1 MFLILKDCFRNQG
14 RNQSGNKPKQREN
27 KNKSEQ
33 TRRKTGKKSKQ
44 KNKVKKKTEKRLK
57 KEKGAIGNIIIW
69 IVMNQASGHKLSTER
84 WEERGY
90 KLSPRKML
98 HWKSVFRHY
107 SASFIKV

>member
-1 MFLILKDCFRNQG
+1 
-14 RNQSGNKPKQREN
+14 
-27 KNKSEQ
+27 
-33 TRRKTGKKSKQ
+33 
-44 KNKVKKKTEKRLK
+44 
-57 KEKGAIGNIIIW
+57 
-69 IVMNQASGHKLSTER
+69 MNQASGHKLSTER